1 MVLTLKDIPAFDASK
16 TSSKQ
21 DAYNVGWVAGAEAQ
35 FNYDLLYGNGVPLT
49 VLYTVGGVAIILF
62 FALT

>member
-35 FNYDLLYGNGVPLT
+35 FNYDVAYGNGVPLI
-49 VLYTVGGVAIILF
+49 VLYVVGGAGVLLF